1 MTENAARWRIPVGVR
16 PELTQMATGPGD
28 TESRKETEATTD
40 ALEGP
45 LADLQGRL
53 WAEGTRSVLVVLQ
66 GLDASGKDGTVRKV
80 FRGMDPQGVRVT
92 PFKAPTA
99 VELAHDFL
107 WRIHANVPA
116 RGEIA
121 VFNRSHYEDVLIA
134 RIDELVPDD
143 LWRRRFDHIRA
154 FEHVLASEGTTIV
167 KIFLHVSADE
177 QAERLRSRLD
187 DPAKA
192 WKFDPAD
199 LRAREKWAHYEEAY
213 ADAIVETNAD
223 DAPWYVVPADKKWYR
238 NWVVRTI
245 LHETLTD
252 LGPRYP
258 APVAGLSSITFI

>member
-1 MTENAARWRIPVGVR
+1 VTENADRWRITPGTR
-16 PELTQMATGPGD
+16 PDLTHMATTPED
-28 TESRKETEATTD
+28 AESRSKTESATE

-53 WAEGTRSVLVVLQ
+53 WAEGTRALLVVLQ

-107 WRIHANVPA
+107 WRIHANAPA
-116 RGEIA
+116 RGELA

-134 RIDELVPDD
+134 RIDHLVPEDV
-143 LWRRRFDHIRA
+143 WRRRYDHIRA
-154 FEHVLASEGTTIV
+154 FEHVLISEGTTIV

-177 QAERLRSRLD
+177 QAERLQSRLD

-199 LRAREKWAHYEEAY
+199 LKAREKWALYEEAY
-213 ADAIVETNAD
+213 ADAIFETATD
-223 DAPWYVVPADKKWYR
+223 ESPWYVVPADKKWYR

-245 LHETLTD
+245 LHETLA
-252 LGPRYP
+252 GMNPRWP
-258 APVAGLSSITFI
+258 APVAGQSDITFD